1 MDGNKIIIIIC
12 CQGGG
17 WVEPGN
23 VFSYI
28 RLILFGHVRVTM
40 DTSMCSLDQ

>member
-1 MDGNKIIIIIC
+1 MDGNKIIIVIC

-23 VFSYI
+23 VFYI
-28 RLILFGHVRVTM
+28 RLIM
-40 DTSMCSLDQ
+40 